1 MGYQTDTPASVIF
14 QATQQLRDEQGGKLA
29 TEMEKCSEWKDAV
42 LQRSQYL
49 LLQMAT
55 PDALVRLQHTAL
67 ASNAKELTL
76 TYFTKQHHGSISDFL
91 RHYLKDVSNSEYGSL
106 FQVCH
111 KCVYFFMYVYNDMF
125 RSICKQVIQPYVYQL
140 DFQFL

>member
-14 QATQQLRDEQGGKLA
+14 QATQQLCDEQGGKLA
-29 TEMEKCSEWKDAV
+29 IEMEECSEWKDAV

-55 PDALVRLQHTAL
+55 PDALIRLQHTAV
-67 ASNAKELTL
+67 ASNAEGFTI
-76 TYFTKQHHGSISDFL
+76 TYFIEQHHGSISDFL
-91 RHYLKDVSNSEYGSL
+91 RHYLKDASNSECGSL

-111 KCVYFFMYVYNDMF
+111 ICTYVSKYVYIGVF
-125 RSICKQVIQPYVYQL
+125 
-140 DFQFL
+140 

>member
-1 MGYQTDTPASVIF
+1 MK
-14 QATQQLRDEQGGKLA
+14 E
-29 TEMEKCSEWKDAV
+29 CSEWKDAV

-49 LLQMAT
+49 LLLMAT

-67 ASNAKELTL
+67 GSNAKELTI

-91 RHYLKDVSNSEYGSL
+91 RHCLKDPSNSEYGSL

-111 KCVYFFMYVYNDMF
+111 KCAYFFMYVYIGMF
-125 RSICKQVIQPYVYQL
+125 QSICKHTIQAYVYQL
-140 DFQFL
+140 DFQYL

>member
-14 QATQQLRDEQGGKLA
+14 QATQQLCDDQGGKLSN
-29 TEMEKCSEWKDAV
+29 EMKESSEWKDV
-42 LQRSQYL
+42 ILQRSQYL

-67 ASNAKELTL
+67 ASSAEELTL
-76 TYFTKQHHGSISDFL
+76 MYFTKQHHGSISDFL
-91 RHYLKDVSNSEYGSL
+91 RHYLKDASNSEYGSL

-111 KCVYFFMYVYNDMF
+111 ICTYVSKYVYIGVF
-125 RSICKQVIQPYVYQL
+125 
-140 DFQFL
+140 